1 MAIRAPDGAKKRNA
15 TLQTENNLHS
25 QRADRRWKLRIEL
38 KGRRCVPAHL
48 NSANLQSMENLHSM
62 ECKVAIKHL
71 AKCTSTAIIG
81 LDQCHSDQWG
91 MLPAAARKK
100 TNESINSV
108 DKLNDY

>member
-1 MAIRAPDGAKKRNA
+1 M
-15 TLQTENNLHS
+15 
-25 QRADRRWKLRIEL
+25 EL
-38 KGRRCVPAHL
+38 KGRRYVPAHL
-48 NSANLQSMENLHSM
+48 NFANLQSMENLHSM

-91 MLPAAARKK
+91 MLPSGRQKK

-108 DKLNDY
+108 DNLNDY